1 MKTLELLELMKAAD
15 TQLER
20 LFADIP
26 DSFVDRPGV
35 YGQLSPKDVLA
46 HIAAWQQME
55 TNWLRDSL
63 WGRGTVRYAPGFEVG
78 LDTPESEVEDIQTRL
93 NEYVFEQNKDRPYLD
108 VLGDYRRT
116 FRELASTIEQM
127 SDEELN
133 DPERFDWWRGE
144 PVWTSIA
151 GNSYAHIEEHIEL
164 LRDWLR
170 SGVE

>member
-1 MKTLELLELMKAAD
+1 MKTLELLDLMKAAD
-15 TQLER
+15 SQLER
-20 LFADIP
+20 LFSEIP
-26 DSFVDRPGV
+26 ASLVERPGV
-35 YGQLSPKDVLA
+35 YGDLSPKDVLA
-46 HIAAWQQME
+46 HIAAWQQLE

-63 WGRGTVRYAPGFEVG
+63 WGRGAVRFAPGFEVS
-78 LDTPESEVEDIQTRL
+78 LDMPEDEVEVVRNRL
-93 NEYVFEQNKDRPYLD
+93 NEYVFEQNKDRPYAG

-116 FRELASTIEQM
+116 YRELAATIEQM
-127 SDEELN
+127 SDEQLN

-170 SGVE
+170 SAAE